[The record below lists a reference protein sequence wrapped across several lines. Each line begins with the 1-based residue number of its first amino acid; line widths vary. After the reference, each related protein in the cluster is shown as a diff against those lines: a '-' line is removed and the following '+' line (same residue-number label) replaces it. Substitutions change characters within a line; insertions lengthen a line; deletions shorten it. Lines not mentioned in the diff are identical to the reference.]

1 MGIEVLR
8 VLAFGSVK
16 DDGDDPATDGGEEN
30 RTKGINSLI

>member
-16 DDGDDPATDGGEEN
+16 DDGDDPATDGGK
-30 RTKGINSLI
+30 RTEQKALIV